1 MGYTKTKCS
10 LLELISILCC
20 YGIKYDHSFLYI
32 PFCFYQ
38 LRNLGWSDLL
48 RLVDNHLVAHFN
60 FQDNLFDSDVFIIK
74 FVIKVQQVLNKPISP
89 ISVSSSFFGE
99 LNPRP
104 FIEVFTSLF
113 SSVKRDPWD
122 FSSKFWSNFWGSICT
137 LFGNSSTITAFLY
150 AFISY
155 SNAGPDIKSSSQ
167 PPDWVICPASTTGI
181 LSTSKRN
188 ST

>member
-1 MGYTKTKCS
+1 MLVCPDMGYTKTKCS

-20 YGIKYDHSFLYI
+20 YGIKYDNSFLYI

-60 FQDNLFDSDVFIIK
+60 FQDNLFYSDVFIIQ
-74 FVIKVQQVLNKPISP
+74 FVSRFNRFSINQYLQSLSLLLFL
-89 ISVSSSFFGE
+89 VSWTLSS
-99 LNPRP
+99 P

-137 LFGNSSTITAFLY
+137 LFGNSSTITTFLY

-167 PPDWVICPASTTGI
+167 PPDWVICPASTARI
-181 LSTSKRN
+181 L
-188 ST
+188 